1 MDDHDPQRRIAEPQ
15 PRWHRRD
22 APVGA
27 ASTLLRVD
35 GLLLLLAQAQHPA
48 PETTAAAPVPTAP
61 TGRTW
66 WCQPHPR
73 VSRSLHSR
81 ASGEATA
88 SVADPQTGSDDWR
101 QRNQA
106 DNRTGEHAVRLE
118 GS

>member
-1 MDDHDPQRRIAEPQ
+1 MNPYDSGGI
-15 PRWHRRD
+15 
-22 APVGA
+22 
-27 ASTLLRVD
+27 
-35 GLLLLLAQAQHPA
+35 
-48 PETTAAAPVPTAP
+48 AAARTMLALHAMRPRVRSAAGTRKLPVPTSS

-106 DNRTGEHAVRLE
+106 DNRTGEHVVRLE